1 MGYVLLGI
9 LAGIGL
15 PVQTSVNNRL
25 KPRVGGPERTS
36 LISFFVGSV
45 FLLLWV
51 LATEGT
57 ARLPVDR
64 TAGYPFW
71 IWTGGAF
78 GVCFL
83 LGNLFL
89 ISRVGSANTVI
100 YPVVGQIIMG
110 LLVDHFGWF
119 MSDVQK
125 LTILRAM
132 GGALVLVGML
142 VITGTGKE
150 AGTESRPG
158 SWQAPVI
165 GIGIGALS
173 AAQTAINA
181 RLGTA
186 LDNPIQAA
194 LVSFSVGTVL
204 LLMICLLP
212 GVRKQPAGE
221 EHIPVWTW
229 LGGVLGAFF
238 VLSNLFVAGR
248 IGTGIAVVASLTGT
262 VAGGLIIDQFG
273 WLGTPVRRITARKG
287 LGLLLMMAG
296 VIMVRL
302 L

>member
-181 RLGTA
+181 RLGNA

-221 EHIPVWTW
+221 EHVPVWTCC
-229 LGGVLGAFF
+229 GAHR
-238 VLSNLFVAGR
+238 NRDRRGR
-248 IGTGIAVVASLTGT
+248 FAYRNRG
-262 VAGGLIIDQFG
+262 
-273 WLGTPVRRITARKG
+273 RRSYYRS
-287 LGLLLMMAG
+287 
-296 VIMVRL
+296 VRL
-302 L
+302 AGNSGPQDHGTERPGTSVDDGRCHYGPTALKNETI

>member
-204 LLMICLLP
+204 LLMICLFP
-212 GVRKQPAGE
+212 GVRKQPAGRNTFRYGRGWAAFWE
-221 EHIPVWTW
+221 RSSFSLISLLRGALEPGSPWSLRLPEPW
-229 LGGVLGAFF
+229 PEVL
-238 VLSNLFVAGR
+238 LSISSAGWELR
-248 IGTGIAVVASLTGT
+248 S
-262 VAGGLIIDQFG
+262 AGSRHGKAWDFC
-273 WLGTPVRRITARKG
+273 
-287 LGLLLMMAG
+287 
-296 VIMVRL
+296 
-302 L
+302 

>member
-100 YPVVGQIIMG
+100 YPVVGQIIM
-110 LLVDHFGWF
+110 
-119 MSDVQK
+119 
-125 LTILRAM
+125 
-132 GGALVLVGML
+132 
-142 VITGTGKE
+142 
-150 AGTESRPG
+150 
-158 SWQAPVI
+158 
-165 GIGIGALS
+165 
-173 AAQTAINA
+173 
-181 RLGTA
+181 
-186 LDNPIQAA
+186 
-194 LVSFSVGTVL
+194 
-204 LLMICLLP
+204 
-212 GVRKQPAGE
+212 
-221 EHIPVWTW
+221 
-229 LGGVLGAFF
+229 
-238 VLSNLFVAGR
+238 
-248 IGTGIAVVASLTGT
+248 
-262 VAGGLIIDQFG
+262 
-273 WLGTPVRRITARKG
+273 
-287 LGLLLMMAG
+287 
-296 VIMVRL
+296 
-302 L
+302 

>member
-51 LATEGT
+51 LITEGT
-57 ARLPVDR
+57 ARLPFDR

-119 MSDVQK
+119 MADVQK
-125 LTILRAM
+125 LTILRAL
-132 GGALVLVGML
+132 GGTLVLVGML

-150 AGTESRPG
+150 PG
-158 SWQAPVI
+158 SEKKFVSWQVPVI
-165 GIGIGALS
+165 GIGIGMLS

-181 RLGTA
+181 RLGAA
-186 LDNPIQAA
+186 LDNPVQAA
-194 LVSFSVGTVL
+194 LVSFSVGAIL
-204 LLMICLLP
+204 LLFICLLP
-212 GVRKQPAGE
+212 GVRKQPAGKE
-221 EHIPVWTW
+221 PVPVWTW
-229 LGGVLGAFF
+229 FSGVLGAFF
-238 VLSNLFVAGR
+238 VLTNLYVAGR

-262 VAGGLIIDQFG
+262 VTGGLLIDQYG
-273 WLGTPVRRITARKG
+273 WLGTPVRKITTRKC
-287 LGLLLMMAG
+287 LGLLMMMAG
-296 VIMVRL
+296 VVMVRL